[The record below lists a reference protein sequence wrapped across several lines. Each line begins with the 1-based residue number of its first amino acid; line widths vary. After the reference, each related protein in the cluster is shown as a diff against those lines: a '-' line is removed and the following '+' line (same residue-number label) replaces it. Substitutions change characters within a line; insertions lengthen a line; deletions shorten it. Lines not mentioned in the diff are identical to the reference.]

1 MQRGPRLVHVLAALT
16 LASSPLAGTGA
27 QADELQMTTA
37 PDTSANR
44 PARGMSMEKVEATY
58 GAPTNRV
65 PAIGQPPITRWEYPT
80 FVVFFEN
87 QLVIHAVGVG

>member
-1 MQRGPRLVHVLAALT
+1 MRPASWILYTLAGLT
-16 LASSPLAGTGA
+16 LACGPAFTSLA
-27 QADELQMTTA
+27 QADELKMTTSPEA
-37 PDTSANR
+37 SAKR
-44 PARGMSMEKVEATY
+44 PARGLSMEKVEATY

-65 PAIGQPPITRWEYPT
+65 PAIGQPPITRWEYPG